1 LKRLVLV
8 GGGHA
13 HVEVLRR
20 FGLAPLPGVELVLVS
35 PGADTPYSGML
46 PGLVAGHYTRADIH
60 IDLEALA
67 RFGRARFV
75 RTAVTALDASAQSLL
90 CADGQRLS
98 YDLASLDIGSTP
110 PLDAIP
116 GAAETG
122 IAVKPVDRFLRYWE
136 AILDY
141 ARRAPVSVAVVGA
154 GAGGVEIALAMKHR
168 AANEGADIRVV
179 LVADRAGVM
188 PTHAPGVRRRV
199 LRALADAGVGV
210 VGGARV
216 AQAEGDRLLL
226 HGGAVIEAQAVVWA
240 TGAAAPE
247 WLAETGLAL
256 DDRGFIEVRRTLQ
269 STSHPNVFAAGDVAS
284 VRGHPRPKS
293 GVYAVRQGPPL
304 AENLR
309 RVLQGRKP
317 RRFTPQRLAL
327 ALIST
332 GGKHAIAS
340 WGPVAL
346 AGDWVWRWKDAI
358 DRKFMARFRSLP

>member
-1 LKRLVLV
+1 MKRLVLV

-20 FGLAPLPGVELVLVS
+20 FGLAPMPDVELVLVS

-67 RFGRARFV
+67 RFARARFLQ
-75 RTAVTALDASAQSLL
+75 TAVTALDPPAQSLR
-90 CADGQRLS
+90 CADGEQVS
-98 YDLASLDIGSTP
+98 YDLVSLDIGSTP

-116 GAAETG
+116 GATESG
-122 IAVKPVDRFLRYWE
+122 IPVKPVERFLRYWD
-136 AILDY
+136 AILAY
-141 ARRAPVSVAVVGA
+141 ARGASVQLAVVGG
-154 GAGGVEIALAMKHR
+154 GAGGVELALAMKHR
-168 AANEGADIRVV
+168 AVSEDADIRVV
-179 LVADRAGVM
+179 VVSDRGGIM
-188 PTHAPGVRRRV
+188 PTHAAGVRRRV
-199 LRALADAGVGV
+199 LRALEAAGVGV
-210 VGGARV
+210 VAGARV
-216 AQAEGDRLLL
+216 AQVEGDRLVLY
-226 HGGAVIEAQAVVWA
+226 GGAVMEAQAVVWA

-269 STSHPNVFAAGDVAS
+269 STSHPNVFAAGDVAT

-317 RRFTPQRLAL
+317 RGFTPQRLAL
-327 ALIST
+327 ALIGT
-332 GGKHAIAS
+332 GGRHAIAS
-340 WGPVAL
+340 WGPIAFE
-346 AGDWVWRWKDAI
+346 GDWVWRWKDAI
-358 DRKFMARFRSLP
+358 DRKFMTRFSSLR